1 MNIELVRKIRMLI
14 FHLYS
19 LDGKKMYV
27 FHLNRFSSQQSRVSL
42 NVRCHVLLIHVAS
55 NFHMIQRIFINKSTY
70 SSSFG
75 SSYAHN
81 GSIKQLWK
89 EKKPNPRQWIILYK
103 CIVYKTHNNGTSSE
117 EWIEKWLHSFN
128 CTECACFIICCIKN
142 QFHLNSRCIRFTFA
156 HSLANICSI

>member
-1 MNIELVRKIRMLI
+1 MCVVM
-14 FHLYS
+14 
-19 LDGKKMYV
+19 
-27 FHLNRFSSQQSRVSL
+27 
-42 NVRCHVLLIHVAS
+42 CIHVAS

-75 SSYAHN
+75 SLSYAHN
-81 GSIKQLWK
+81 GPIKQLWK

-128 CTECACFIICCIKN
+128 CTECACFFVCCIKN

-156 HSLANICSI
+156 HSLANICKYLLHLINFTLEMRIRSNWGPHIYKPNRI